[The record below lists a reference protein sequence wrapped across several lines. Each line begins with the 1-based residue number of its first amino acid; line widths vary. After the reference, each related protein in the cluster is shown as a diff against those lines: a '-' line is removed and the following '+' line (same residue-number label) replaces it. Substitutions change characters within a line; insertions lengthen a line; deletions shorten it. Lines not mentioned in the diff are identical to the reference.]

1 MLQELKE
8 HVASNLSHHQKEVL
22 KSVLRKVH
30 LYSPRPEQVY
40 LESVVSNSPS
50 LFFIQIGANDG
61 QDFVRTV
68 LGQRQGRHKISG
80 ILVEPQRYFYEKLQ
94 STYDGVQ
101 GVELLNVAISDTD
114 KSLTLY
120 HVDYDHQDLPDW
132 AKGLGSFSKAV
143 LLSHSHLIQDLESK
157 IRELPV
163 KCMTVSEL
171 LKRSGGAQLDV
182 LITDTEG
189 HDFVILKQFDFATV
203 KPKLIIYE
211 SKHLSPADFAAC
223 EKMLLGV
230 GYKVTHLNNDNS
242 VAVLN
247 QP

>member
-1 MLQELKE
+1 MLQEIKE
-8 HVASNLSHHQKEVL
+8 RVASNLSHQQKEAL

-40 LESVVSNSPS
+40 LESIVSKSPS

-68 LGQRQGRHKISG
+68 VGQHQGQRRISG

-94 STYDGVQ
+94 STYADVKGI
-101 GVELLNVAISDTD
+101 ELLNVAISDTD

-120 HVDYDHQDLPDW
+120 HIDYEHQDLPGW
-132 AKGLGSFSKAV
+132 AKGLGSFSKDV
-143 LLSHSHLIQDLESK
+143 LLSHNHLIDGLESK

-163 KCMTVSEL
+163 KCMTVNEL
-171 LKRSGGAQLDV
+171 LKKSGGAQLDV

-189 HDFVILKQFDFATV
+189 HDFIILKQFDFANV
-203 KPKLIIYE
+203 RPRLIVYE

-223 EKMLLGV
+223 EKMLSGF
-230 GYKVTHLNNDNS
+230 GYTVTHLHNDNS
-242 VAVLN
+242 VAVLS
-247 QP
+247 